1 VNHKRKTPR
10 GGRARCKP
18 GAWMGDN
25 GCRCHK
31 DNANHGGQFVRVQDR
46 RTAVSEREQRQEIDQ

>member
-10 GGRARCKP
+10 GGRGRCQS
-18 GAWMGDN
+18 GAWMGDK

-31 DNANHGGQFVRVQDR
+31 ANANHGGQFVRVQDR
-46 RTAVSEREQRQEIDQ
+46 RAAVSEREQRQEADQ